1 MTSRK
6 APMRHSDD
14 LLWSAI
20 ADLSRFAAL
29 LTMADLGVADEL
41 AHGPLGTAELAERCE
56 ADPDAL
62 RRVLRELAAMGLVR
76 RTGDDRYDLTGR
88 GTPLR
93 SDVPGSLRS
102 SIQMLGEESLWYAL
116 GSLPATVRAGSSA
129 LTARFGGLYDHLA
142 ANPETSRLFGE
153 YMATRAIP
161 FIEGL
166 VKRYDFTDVRTLVD
180 VGGGRGHILAAA
192 LRANPEMR
200 GVLLD
205 QAHVIEQARPALE
218 AEGVI
223 GRCELV
229 PGDFFREV
237 PAGGDAYLLGSVL
250 HNWDDEDAVTIL
262 RNVRRAMD
270 PAGRVL
276 VLEVVLP
283 DDDAPHLGKDLDMR
297 MLAVFDG
304 GAERSRAEYGALLAR
319 AGLAISRVV
328 PLDGSASVVEAVIES
343 PAG

>member
-1 MTSRK
+1 
-6 APMRHSDD
+6 MRHSDD
-14 LLWSAI
+14 LLWSAV

-29 LTMADLGVADEL
+29 LTMAELGLADEL
-41 AHGPLGTAELAERCE
+41 AHGPLGAADLAGRCE

-76 RTGDDRYDLTGR
+76 RTGDDRYDLTER

-102 SIQMLGEESLWYAL
+102 SIQMLGEESLWYAM
-116 GSLPATVRAGSSA
+116 GNLPATVRAGSSA
-129 LTARFGGLYDHLA
+129 LTARYGLLYDHLA

-166 VKRYDFTDVRTLVD
+166 VKGYDFRGVHSLVD
-180 VGGGRGHILAAA
+180 VGGGRGHVLAAV
-192 LRANPEMR
+192 LEANPEMR

-205 QAHVIEQARPALE
+205 REHVIEQARAALA
-218 AEGVI
+218 AEGLTD
-223 GRCELV
+223 RCELV
-229 PGDFFREV
+229 PGDFFRSV
-237 PAGGDAYLLGSVL
+237 PAGHDAYLLGSVL
-250 HNWDDEDAVTIL
+250 HNWDDDDAVTIL
-262 RNVRRAMD
+262 RNVREAMD

-283 DDDAPHLGKDLDMR
+283 EDDAPHLGKDLDMR

-304 GAERSRAEYGALLAR
+304 GTERSGSEYGALLSR
-319 AGLAISRVV
+319 AGLTLSRVV
-328 PLDGSASVVEAVIES
+328 ELEGAASLIEAVAS
-343 PAG
+343 AD